1 MHFHINGFLKRIKYI
16 DIVIKLVFH
25 YSLFRKPNMIFS
37 YIPESYLYVLLPTY
51 FTQILFNCVLHF
63 PLPTA
68 RSHLAFVRL
77 NKISKIQFSKIGKF
91 CKFFLACSISKLVQW
106 SKVRYGARENVLT
119 VRKYIWTWNIATYYK
134 KNKR

>member
-1 MHFHINGFLKRIKYI
+1 MNDFLKLKKYI
-16 DIVIKLVFH
+16 DIVIKLVFL
-25 YSLFRKPNMIFS
+25 YSLFPKPNMIFS

-63 PLPTA
+63 PLPIA
-68 RSHLAFVRL
+68 GSPLAFVKL
-77 NKISKIQFSKIGKF
+77 NKISKIQISKIGKF

-119 VRKYIWTWNIATYYK
+119 VRKYV
-134 KNKR
+134 